1 MSYILD
7 ALKKAERERSVA
19 RVPNLE
25 TIHSVPERSRAGLW
39 IASAVLLL
47 AAVTGIFVLLDED
60 RGRSDGDVSKNRA
73 AATEAADPATTGA
86 AIPSPLSFP
95 SSSAGPGSGAA
106 AGIPNAADAVT
117 AREDTSPKPRPIA
130 GPESLDQPRRPEPSR
145 ISGEAS
151 LSAQSPPPAAPMAQN
166 TGNLPGTKDLQE
178 VIQGMEISI
187 HLYSDTPANRM
198 IFINGRKYIEGDR
211 IEGLYLIES
220 ITPEGAVL
228 SYRGAEASI
237 KAAP

>member
-1 MSYILD
+1 
-7 ALKKAERERSVA
+7 
-19 RVPNLE
+19 
-25 TIHSVPERSRAGLW
+25 
-39 IASAVLLL
+39 
-47 AAVTGIFVLLDED
+47 
-60 RGRSDGDVSKNRA
+60 
-73 AATEAADPATTGA
+73 
-86 AIPSPLSFP
+86 
-95 SSSAGPGSGAA
+95 
-106 AGIPNAADAVT
+106 
-117 AREDTSPKPRPIA
+117 
-130 GPESLDQPRRPEPSR
+130 
-145 ISGEAS
+145 
-151 LSAQSPPPAAPMAQN
+151 MAQN